1 VPSLEH
7 LRVLC
12 AGVEPANPQELL
24 SRASFIYVLKTMA
37 DKYRAIVIDTPPVLE
52 FADAQIVAARAQ
64 GCLLVTRR
72 HRTRLADVEEV
83 KSRLQPTGAQLLG
96 AVINE

>member
-1 VPSLEH
+1 VT
-7 LRVLC
+7 
-12 AGVEPANPQELL
+12 PANPQELL

-37 DKYRAIVIDTPPVLE
+37 DKYRAIVIDTPPALE

-72 HRTRLADVEEV
+72 DKTRLADVEEV
-83 KSRLQPTGAQLLG
+83 KNRLQPTGAQLLG